1 MLLVNKLTKYNNTV
15 NLSALPI
22 GAIGELYI
30 GGVGLARGYLN
41 NPKLTEERFIPNPF
55 QTDLEKRSNINTRL
69 YKTGDLVRWLEDGNL
84 EYIGRNDF
92 QVKIRGFRIELGE
105 IETVLTDYSDIK
117 QVAVLAKENK
127 ETSNKYLVAY
137 YISDNGEKLNEEDV
151 LVYLST
157 KLPEYMVPT
166 AIVHIDEFP
175 LTVNGKLDRKALP
188 DPLLGSNDDTYT
200 APGNDLETK
209 LCNIFAGVLGL
220 DISKIGINND
230 FFRLGGNSI
239 LAIKLVN
246 KIIKET
252 SLIINIADIFSYKN
266 IKRLAHHLKTNIGK
280 EIIIPISRITKLEK
294 QSLSF
299 AQERLFFIDKYEQG
313 TNAYNIPIIYRL
325 NDNTNILSLRKALD
339 SVVKRQQVLCTS
351 IQEDSDGNSFQ
362 YINKFHNK
370 YCKEVT
376 VKSIGEVD
384 ILIAKDINYIF
395 SLSKEYPIKV
405 RIYKLRNS
413 KKKYISII
421 IHHIAF
427 DGWST
432 DIFFNEVLQYYNYYT
447 YNIKLDLPDLSI
459 QYKDFALW
467 QRKYLTDKVLDEQ
480 VNYWKKELDGYEN
493 INLLTDHSRS
503 LKLDY
508 KGNNITFSLD
518 KTLSNNLRNTA
529 KKLGVSLY
537 TLLLGSYYLM
547 LRSYTNQDNIVIGT
561 PVANRHY
568 SQIENLIGF
577 FVNTLALRIN
587 INNFSKLTEF
597 IKKLGDQV
605 IEAQLHQD
613 LPFEKL
619 VYELNVEKDTSRHPI
634 FQIMFGLQAFGNN
647 KSDDKKNNI
656 VLPYKGNTNQYT
668 IAKFDIE
675 TFMDDSEEIIR
686 GSFNYRVTLYKK
698 DTIENFI
705 NTFLQIL
712 KQVSVITSNEN
723 INSIQ
728 NLKYLNKDQEELI
741 LKKWNDTDKPY
752 PHNKTIHTL
761 FEEQVLKTPNNIA
774 VVYEDIKL
782 TYKELNERS

>member
-1 MLLVNKLTKYNNTV
+1 M
-15 NLSALPI
+15 
-22 GAIGELYI
+22 
-30 GGVGLARGYLN
+30 
-41 NPKLTEERFIPNPF
+41 
-55 QTDLEKRSNINTRL
+55 D
-69 YKTGDLVRWLEDGNL
+69 
-84 EYIGRNDF
+84 
-92 QVKIRGFRIELGE
+92 
-105 IETVLTDYSDIK
+105 
-117 QVAVLAKENK
+117 
-127 ETSNKYLVAY
+127 
-137 YISDNGEKLNEEDV
+137 
-151 LVYLST
+151 
-157 KLPEYMVPT
+157 
-166 AIVHIDEFP
+166 
-175 LTVNGKLDRKALP
+175 
-188 DPLLGSNDDTYT
+188 
-200 APGNDLETK
+200 
-209 LCNIFAGVLGL
+209 
-220 DISKIGINND
+220 
-230 FFRLGGNSI
+230 
-239 LAIKLVN
+239 
-246 KIIKET
+246 
-252 SLIINIADIFSYKN
+252 
-266 IKRLAHHLKTNIGK
+266 
-280 EIIIPISRITKLEK
+280 
-294 QSLSF
+294 
-299 AQERLFFIDKYEQG
+299 
-313 TNAYNIPIIYRL
+313 
-325 NDNTNILSLRKALD
+325 
-339 SVVKRQQVLCTS
+339 
-351 IQEDSDGNSFQ
+351 
-362 YINKFHNK
+362 
-370 YCKEVT
+370 
-376 VKSIGEVD
+376 
-384 ILIAKDINYIF
+384 
-395 SLSKEYPIKV
+395 
-405 RIYKLRNS
+405 
-413 KKKYISII
+413 
-421 IHHIAF
+421 
-427 DGWST
+427 WST

-537 TLLLGSYYLM
+537 TLLLASYYLM

-741 LKKWNDTDKPY
+741 LRKWNDTDKPY
-752 PHNKTIHTL
+752 PHDKTIHTL

-782 TYKELNERS
+782 TYKELNERSNQLAHYSN